1 MERIKCV
8 FRGRLKT
15 LCTGGQGKTDEDD
28 FKVEI
33 PSDPVA
39 PRFMDACP
47 AAGLELSCEGLS
59 NSSLR
64 GERGSERP
72 SHPAAKRIQSRISEE
87 IIDGFW
93 VRGMQIKWERVVRT
107 PVTSNYLVEVPR
119 GANCAACV
127 YPSWNLGLP
136 SLVEAA
142 AMLTSLWHSLLPCK

>member
-1 MERIKCV
+1 MEGIKCV
-8 FRGRLKT
+8 FQGRLKT
-15 LCTGGQGKTDEDD
+15 LCAGGRGKTDEDD

-64 GERGSERP
+64 GERASERP
-72 SHPAAKRIQSRISEE
+72 SHPAAKGIQSRISEE

-93 VRGMQIKWERVVRT
+93 VRGMQIKWGRVART
-107 PVTSNYLVEVPR
+107 PVTSNYLAEVPR
-119 GANCAACV
+119 TAVSAACA
-127 YPSWNLGLP
+127 YPSWNPGLP

-142 AMLTSLWHSLLPCK
+142 AMLTSLWHSLPPRK